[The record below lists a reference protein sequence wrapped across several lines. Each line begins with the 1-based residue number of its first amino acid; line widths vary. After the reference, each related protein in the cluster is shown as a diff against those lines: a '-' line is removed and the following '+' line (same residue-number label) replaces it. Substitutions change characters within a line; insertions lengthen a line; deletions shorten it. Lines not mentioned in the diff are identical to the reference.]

1 MQYAIKSGQVIYE
14 RFDHVPMPEIAGA
27 EYLYAPD
34 DLAGWFRG
42 EDGLGSDPRGAMPPD
57 VLARLERAALLQD
70 LADLDA
76 LAIRPLRAMV
86 AGTASQVDRD
96 RLESLEAVARVVREE
111 LAEVLAWR

>member
-1 MQYAIKSGQVIYE
+1 MQYAIVDGQVVYE
-14 RFDHVPMPEIAGA
+14 RFDHMPMPEIAGA

-34 DLAGWFRG
+34 DMAGWFRG
-42 EDGLGSDPRGAMPPD
+42 EDGSLGMDPRGAMDAD

-86 AGTASQVDRD
+86 AGTASQ
-96 RLESLEAVARVVREE
+96 
-111 LAEVLAWR
+111 